1 MGKFVTPGGVSRER
15 LDRLLSLV
23 GIVVREVQNG
33 ITVVFV
39 DDLLQGSALSDFSKK
54 KKIKKNNGY
63 RTP

>member
-1 MGKFVTPGGVSRER
+1 MGKLVTPGGVSRER

-39 DDLLQGSALSDFSKK
+39 DDLLQGSALSDFS
-54 KKIKKNNGY
+54 N
-63 RTP
+63 